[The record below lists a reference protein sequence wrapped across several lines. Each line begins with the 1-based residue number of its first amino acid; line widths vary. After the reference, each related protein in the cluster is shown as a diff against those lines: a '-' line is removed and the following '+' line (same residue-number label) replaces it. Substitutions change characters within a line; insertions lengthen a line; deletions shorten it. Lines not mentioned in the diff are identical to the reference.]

1 MNRINASKVKIVI
14 SNIVRDIF
22 IVKWVAFSLTFAF
35 SSRCFDCFSSQ
46 INSFCRSFFGG
57 RLLRFCCG
65 LFEAEEVVFT
75 GCTPLDLFEAVR
87 FAFLFVLDLAISQI
101 LLRTQN
107 ITSAFSTEQGLL
119 HTHTQQRTERAH
131 LIRNVPPKHPSF
143 SITQFT
149 NSLFTN

>member
-1 MNRINASKVKIVI
+1 MNCIWSYLCLFKSLFRLLFL
-14 SNIVRDIF
+14 SNQLILQFV
-22 IVKWVAFSLTFAF
+22 
-35 SSRCFDCFSSQ
+35 
-46 INSFCRSFFGG
+46 FGG
-57 RLLRFCCG
+57 PDVEVLLWF

-75 GCTPLDLFEAVR
+75 GCTTLDLFEAVR

-119 HTHTQQRTERAH
+119 HTHTQQRKERAH

-143 SITQFT
+143 SITKFTISFFT
-149 NSLFTN
+149 N

>member
-1 MNRINASKVKIVI
+1 MNCIWSYLCLFKSLFRLLFL
-14 SNIVRDIF
+14 SNQLILQFV
-22 IVKWVAFSLTFAF
+22 
-35 SSRCFDCFSSQ
+35 
-46 INSFCRSFFGG
+46 FGG
-57 RLLRFCCG
+57 PDVEVLLWF

-75 GCTPLDLFEAVR
+75 GCTTLDLFEAVR

-119 HTHTQQRTERAH
+119 HTHTQQRKERAH

-149 NSLFTN
+149 NSLLTN